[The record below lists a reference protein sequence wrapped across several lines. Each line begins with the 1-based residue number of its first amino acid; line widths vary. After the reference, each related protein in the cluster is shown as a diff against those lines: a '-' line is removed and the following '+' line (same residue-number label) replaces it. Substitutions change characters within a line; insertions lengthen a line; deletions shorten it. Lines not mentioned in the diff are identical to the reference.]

1 MKTKIIPCLLVLL
14 FSGPL
19 LASDWSMLAYG
30 GKWTETDLLPI
41 LFRQRTDYRGSYLW
55 ALGMNRHIRQYDFL
69 SVEAEGTL
77 AGHSGA
83 MTHGESTAAVVGRID
98 LPLGIR
104 LRAGEGLSIASRNPG
119 LENRRF
125 DPLRWP
131 LVLKSQKSS
140 PVLNYLSF
148 ELDAGLP
155 DGFQE
160 SRLLFRIHHRSGIFG
175 LMCPP
180 TCGSNFISYGVRL
193 GL

>member
-1 MKTKIIPCLLVLL
+1 MKKRVLTSGLLLL
-14 FSGPL
+14 LCSAL
-19 LASDWSMLAYG
+19 SASDWSVLAYG

-41 LFRQRTDYRGSYLW
+41 LFSQRTEYRGSYLW
-55 ALGMNRHIRQYDFL
+55 ALGVNRHIRQYDFL
-69 SVEAEGTL
+69 NVEAEGTV

-83 MTHGESTAAVVGRID
+83 MRHGESTAALVGRID

-104 LRAGEGLSIASRNPG
+104 LRAGEGLSIASQNPG

-131 LVLKSQKSS
+131 LVLQSRKSS
-140 PVLNYLSF
+140 PILNYLSF
-148 ELDAGLP
+148 ELAAGLP
-155 DGFQE
+155 ASFQE
-160 SRLLFRIHHRSGIFG
+160 SRVLFRIHHRSGIFG

-180 TCGSNFISYGVRL
+180 TCGSNFISYGVRV